1 LQQLRPITVVETHGF
16 LAATKKLMGDL
27 ERAELVEYLAY
38 HPAAGDVIPN
48 SGGARTVRWGLEGR
62 GKRGGARV
70 VYFFHHLEMPLYL
83 FTAYAKNEREDL
95 DQSELKTFKKLSEIL
110 MEIHRRRRAA
120 R

>member
-48 SGGARTVRWGLEGR
+48 SGA
-62 GKRGGARV
+62 
-70 VYFFHHLEMPLYL
+70 
-83 FTAYAKNEREDL
+83 
-95 DQSELKTFKKLSEIL
+95 
-110 MEIHRRRRAA
+110 
-120 R
+120 